1 MSGMTASFNLLP
13 GIINLMGDIPDKLVT
28 EAAKQIMAQAQTNAP
43 EATGYMASSIYM
55 KTNSQSTYG
64 NGIGDPP
71 EDSYALEEIE
81 TPPSGTAYVAVAA
94 NYGIYVELGTRKMGA
109 EPFLIPALE
118 LVGQSF
124 QNGTMLSQVLAEGI
138 AGL

>member
-1 MSGMTASFNLLP
+1 MSGMTATFNLLP
-13 GIINLMGDIPDKLVT
+13 EIINLLGDIPDKLVT
-28 EAAKQIMAQAQTNAP
+28 ECAQQIVPVAKANCPVLSGSMQST
-43 EATGYMASSIYM
+43 IYM

-64 NGIGDPP
+64 VGFIDPP
-71 EDSYALEEIE
+71 EDSYIMEEIE
-81 TPPSGTAYVAVAA
+81 TPPSGTAYVAVGD

-124 QNGTMLSQVLAEGI
+124 QNGTMLSQVLADGI